1 MNSIF
6 SSFDFLCAELFGL
19 KVKAQLPPAAR
30 VVGGGGDPSPL
41 QRGTRAPDVP
51 RTESKSESAAAEQ
64 KVGKQGNESFP
75 RFALELD
82 GIHCFETIVS
92 H

>member
-19 KVKAQLPPAAR
+19 KVKAQLPTAAST
-30 VVGGGGDPSPL
+30 VAGGDPSPL
-41 QRGTRAPDVP
+41 QRGERAPRIP
-51 RTESKSESAAAEQ
+51 RTESKSVNGTEQ
-64 KVGKQGNESFP
+64 KKGKQGQGNFP
-75 RFALELD
+75 RFAPELD

>member
-6 SSFDFLCAELFGL
+6 SSFDFLSAKLFGQ
-19 KVKAQLPPAAR
+19 KVKAHLPPALGTIA
-30 VVGGGGDPSPL
+30 GGDASLL
-41 QRGTRAPDVP
+41 QRSKKAPMIS
-51 RTESKSESAAAEQ
+51 RTESKSGDVTEQEKQEES
-64 KVGKQGNESFP
+64 SP
-75 RFALELD
+75 RFAPELD